1 MKEEDVI
8 IRTVIRLMVPF
19 IQIFGLYVIFH
30 GGSGPGGG
38 FQGGVILAAS
48 MILYVMAFGVTGGRR
63 KLTEKTN
70 MIMRSTGVLIFS
82 GIGLLAILFGGKYL
96 DYGAVPLPF
105 IHHAAEVRALLIDG
119 GVEVGIGITVM
130 AVMVTIF
137 LEFYPGGTSDD

>member
-8 IRTVIRLMVPF
+8 IRTVIRLIVPF

-48 MILYVMAFGVTGGRR
+48 MILYVMAFGVHEGRR
-63 KLTEKTN
+63 RLTEKTN
-70 MIMRSTGVLIFS
+70 MIMRSTGLFIYS
-82 GIGLLAILFGGKYL
+82 GIGLLAVIFGGKYL

-105 IHHAAEVRALLIDG
+105 IDHPSEIRAILIDG
-119 GVEVGIGITVM
+119 GVEVGVGITVM

-137 LEFYPGGTSDD
+137 FELYPGGTPDD

>member
-1 MKEEDVI
+1 MKEEDMI

-19 IQIFGLYVIFH
+19 IQMFGLYVIFH

-48 MILYVMAFGVTGGRR
+48 MILYVMAFGVTEGKK

-70 MIMRSTGVLIFS
+70 MIMRSTGLFIYA
-82 GIGLLAILFGGKYL
+82 GIGLLAIFFGGKYL
-96 DYGAVPLPF
+96 DYGAVPLPYV
-105 IHHAAEVRALLIDG
+105 HHVAEVRALLIDG
-119 GVEVGIGITVM
+119 GVEVGVGITVM

-137 LEFYPGGTSDD
+137 FELYPGGTTDD